1 LPLKRELGLRDLTLF
16 AISCIVGTRWIAAA
30 AHAGPG
36 SLVLWVLAAVLFL
49 IPLAIA
55 VAVLTVKHPE
65 TGGLY
70 RWTRSDFGP
79 WHGFLAFWI
88 YWIGIAF
95 WFPSAAMFYAS
106 IVLSPLGLAENRT
119 ILVCSALALIW
130 IALGTN
136 IVGVAVGKWT
146 ENIGALAS
154 WVLGALL
161 VIVAAIVWGR
171 RGAATTFQLMP
182 SAHWAAVSFW
192 ATIAYAMTGIEMAG
206 FMAGE
211 MRDPGRDVPRA
222 AWISSAFTTV
232 FYVAATAA
240 LLVVLRPDQI
250 SELNGLAQVVTS
262 AGITVGASWLA
273 PLTVLLVMATAIGQ
287 FGGIGSSVA
296 RMPFAAGVDHLFPAV
311 FAKVH
316 PRWNTPYVS
325 MFVFGVLASAMLVL
339 VQFGD
344 SMRAAYQTLISLM
357 VIAGFLPYVYMFAS
371 AWRAGR
377 KLTAV
382 LGQAMTALAIVCSV
396 APTEEIGNV
405 WLFEFKIA
413 AGTAAII
420 LSGRLVYR
428 RYSARTNSQWASS
441 APGR

>member
-1 LPLKRELGLRDLTLF
+1 
-16 AISCIVGTRWIAAA
+16 
-30 AHAGPG
+30 
-36 SLVLWVLAAVLFL
+36 
-49 IPLAIA
+49 
-55 VAVLTVKHPE
+55 
-65 TGGLY
+65 
-70 RWTRSDFGP
+70 
-79 WHGFLAFWI
+79 
-88 YWIGIAF
+88 
-95 WFPSAAMFYAS
+95 
-106 IVLSPLGLAENRT
+106 
-119 ILVCSALALIW
+119 
-130 IALGTN
+130 
-136 IVGVAVGKWT
+136 VGKWT

-182 SAHWAAVSFW
+182 SAHWATVSFW

-316 PRWNTPYVS
+316 PRWNTPYIS
-325 MFVFGVLASAMLVL
+325 MFAFGVLASAMLVL